1 MGILNLNMNKHT
13 CFYLLI
19 LLLISLY
26 LNKNIVE
33 RLSKE
38 DIFLKDL
45 EELKKKKKNLQS
57 NQILKNHK
65 ELIKDSTNIYFSK
78 YKCLDYEDLKN

>member
-1 MGILNLNMNKHT
+1 MNKHT

>member
-1 MGILNLNMNKHT
+1 MNKHT

-45 EELKKKKKNLQS
+45 EELKKKKK
-57 NQILKNHK
+57 KFK
-65 ELIKDSTNIYFSK
+65 IK
-78 YKCLDYEDLKN
+78 